1 MAVNQFI
8 VIGKITSAHG
18 IRGEVKVYPLTDD
31 PKRFLSM
38 KDCHIS
44 GEDGVPVSD
53 SSVENAR
60 IDKTMVIVKLE
71 GVNDRNAA
79 EALRDKY
86 LSVDRADAVKDDDSF
101 FIVDMLG
108 MTVIDDERGELGTIS
123 DVFETGANFVISV
136 RRKGKKDLLI
146 PFLKAVCYDADI
158 ESSVMKVKLP
168 KGLYEIYD

>member
-146 PFLKAVCYDADI
+146 PFLKTVCYDTDI

-168 KGLYEIYD
+168 EGLYEIYD

>member
-44 GEDGVPVSD
+44 GEDGVPVGD

-146 PFLKAVCYDADI
+146 PFLKAVCYDTDI

-168 KGLYEIYD
+168 EGLYEIYD

>member
-71 GVNDRNAA
+71 GVNDRTAA

-146 PFLKAVCYDADI
+146 PFLKTVCYDTDI

-168 KGLYEIYD
+168 EGLYEIYD

>member
-71 GVNDRNAA
+71 GVNDRNVA

-146 PFLKAVCYDADI
+146 PFLKAVCYDTDI

-168 KGLYEIYD
+168 EGLYEIYD

>member
-31 PKRFLSM
+31 PKRFLNM
-38 KDCHIS
+38 KDCHIAK
-44 GEDGVPVSD
+44 EDGTPVSD
-53 SSVENAR
+53 TKVNNAR
-60 IDKTMVIVKLE
+60 IDKAMVIVKLD
-71 GVNDRNAA
+71 GVDDRNAA

-101 FIVDMLG
+101 FIVDMIG
-108 MTVIDDERGELGTIS
+108 MTVIDDDLGELGTID

-136 RRKGKKDLLI
+136 KRKGKKDLLI
-146 PFLKAVCYDADI
+146 PFLKAVCYDTDI

-168 KGLYEIYD
+168 EGLIEIYD

>member
-146 PFLKAVCYDADI
+146 PFLKAVCYDTDI

-168 KGLYEIYD
+168 EGLYEIYD

>member
-79 EALRDKY
+79 EADSDDLTCAAGLLFHRY
-86 LSVDRADAVKDDDSF
+86 LQIGK
-101 FIVDMLG
+101 
-108 MTVIDDERGELGTIS
+108 
-123 DVFETGANFVISV
+123 
-136 RRKGKKDLLI
+136 RKARSWKT
-146 PFLKAVCYDADI
+146 A
-158 ESSVMKVKLP
+158 
-168 KGLYEIYD
+168 

>member
-44 GEDGVPVSD
+44 EEDGIPVKET
-53 SSVENAR
+53 SVEHAR
-60 IDKTMVIVKLE
+60 IDKTMVIVKLK
-71 GVNDRNAA
+71 GCDDRNAA

-101 FIVDMLG
+101 FIVDLIG
-108 MTVIDDERGELGTIS
+108 MTVTDDDRGELGTIRE
-123 DVFETGANFVISV
+123 VFETGANFVISV
-136 RRKGKKDLLI
+136 KRKGKKDLLI
-146 PFLKAVCYDADI
+146 PFLKAVCYDTDI
-158 ESSVMKVKLP
+158 EAGIMKVKLP
-168 KGLYEIYD
+168 EGLYEIYD